1 MTHRGAGSPAPCL
14 AGMSSAPII
23 EKNFAQSAAA
33 LRACRICRDAPRF
46 GAPLPHEPRP
56 VVQGSGSARLLI
68 ASQAPGNRAHRSGV
82 PFGDPSG
89 VRLRAWL
96 GLSEAAFYDSARV
109 AILPMGACFPGLD
122 AKGGDRPPR
131 RECAPAWRSEL
142 LAGLPALDLILV
154 IGRYAQGWHLGP
166 SPGGLTETVARWREI
181 LKASSR
187 PRILPLPHPSWRNN
201 GWLRTN
207 PWFEAELLPV
217 LRAEVA
223 AVMGRAADPALTDA
237 PGERIAAR
245 GSSLSSA

>member
-1 MTHRGAGSPAPCL
+1 MLSDP
-14 AGMSSAPII
+14 
-23 EKNFAQSAAA
+23 FATTAAT

-46 GAPLPHEPRP
+46 GAALPHEPRP
-56 VVQGSGSARLLI
+56 VVQGSATARLLI

-82 PFGDPSG
+82 PFCDPSG

-96 GLSEAAFYDSARV
+96 GLSEAAFYDAAWV

-131 RECAPAWRSEL
+131 RECAPAWRSAL
-142 LAGLPALDLILV
+142 LAGLPELDLILV
-154 IGRYAQGWHLGP
+154 IGQYAQGWHLGRP
-166 SPGGLTETVARWREI
+166 PGGLTATVARWRDI
-181 LKASSR
+181 LEASSR

-201 GWLRTN
+201 GWLRKN

-223 AVMGRAADPALTDA
+223 AVMGPALTDA

-245 GSSLSSA
+245 GCFPSSA